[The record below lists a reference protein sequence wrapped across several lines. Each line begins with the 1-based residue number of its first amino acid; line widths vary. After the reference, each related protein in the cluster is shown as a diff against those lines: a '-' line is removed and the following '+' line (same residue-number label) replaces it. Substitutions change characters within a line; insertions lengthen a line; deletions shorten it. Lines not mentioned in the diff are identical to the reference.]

1 MSETGYK
8 KVLRLA
14 GSYYKLPEVS
24 EEDFHS
30 FMSNDHA
37 VKAAKVHEK
46 YGTLHYQ
53 LHRAKAIGNSHT
65 RELAHG
71 LKLPWKIDDHDVT
84 IEFYFTDVSTLLAVS
99 ADEEFKALHV
109 DSENFVRLDATTVA
123 VTWVE
128 VFLKDGKLVHI
139 SPDGKSQHPPFAER
153 IDFVLPEKPAAKY
166 Y

>member
-1 MSETGYK
+1 MSETEYK

-24 EEDFHS
+24 EEDFHAFIS
-30 FMSNDHA
+30 SDHA
-37 VKAAKVHEK
+37 VKAAKIHEK
-46 YGTLHYQ
+46 YGILHYQ
-53 LHRAKAIGNSHT
+53 LAIGTSHT
-65 RELAHG
+65 RELAYG

-84 IEFYFTDVSTLLAVS
+84 IEYYFTDVSALLAVS

-109 DSENFVRLDATTVA
+109 DAEKFVRLDATTVA

-128 VFLKDGKLVHI
+128 VFLKDGKLVNI
-139 SPDGKSQHPPFAER
+139 GPDGKSQHPPFAKR
-153 IDFVLPEKPAAKY
+153 IDFALPDKPAAKY